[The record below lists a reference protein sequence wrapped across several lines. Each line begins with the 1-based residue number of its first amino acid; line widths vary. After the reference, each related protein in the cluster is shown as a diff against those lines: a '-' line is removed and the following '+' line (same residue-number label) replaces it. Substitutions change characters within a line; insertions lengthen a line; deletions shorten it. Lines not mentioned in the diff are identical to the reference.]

1 MPNGQYQR
9 LIFEKV
15 DLREQEEDH
24 LENFKRHCDEN
35 YTEEVDGIKQ
45 RNSALEWYLGDS
57 RFALR
62 ILQGKKW
69 NYDVAAQEIL
79 MHAEWK
85 KATYP
90 L

>member
-1 MPNGQYQR
+1 M
-9 LIFEKV
+9 IFENV
-15 DLREQEEDH
+15 ELRDLEEDH
-24 LENFKRHCDEN
+24 LENFKKHCDEH
-35 YTEEVDGIKQ
+35 YSQVVDGVSQ
-45 RNSALEWYLGDS
+45 RNEALEWYLGDS

-69 NYDVAAQEIL
+69 NYDVAAKEIL
-79 MHAEWK
+79 IHAEWK